1 VTTQVLQTTKQP
13 VIDIRSLVEEGTW
26 STSRKQVL
34 LLCALAIILDGL
46 DNQILGFAIPS
57 MVK

>member
-1 VTTQVLQTTKQP
+1 MTTQVLETTKQP
-13 VIDIRSLVEEGTW
+13 VIDIGSLAEEGTW

-46 DNQILGFAIPS
+46 DNQISDSPYHR
-57 MVK
+57 